1 MVYSTVRRGYWL
13 HHLAVASKRST
24 FPRGMMQECDACGL
38 IFGGSDVCPSC
49 GSRISHEAKV
59 EDTSSNPMPAGE
71 LPGVD
76 QLVTSMDGVDGLSM
90 GENQTLPKTS
100 LPFSIGGSTGGQT
113 TLPFGVGSPSRGVE
127 ESDSS
132 VLAVE
137 EQITPSPESEDEEV
151 PELSPD
157 IDDDN
162 EEMTIILT
170 PPPEP
175 EPTPQVDSDTTNGGA
190 AGDDVILVA
199 RVLSEGEP
207 TKEEIPQERI
217 VTSQAQNVEAE
228 TLDAKPVSSE
238 GAFFTPEGAVSGVAQ
253 DVILHEEDVVYH
265 DFGDEMQVSEV
276 IVDFDSFVDPA
287 TSAGSFDPSAMEGT
301 EPELMPAR
309 ALAITGLND
318 SKLQEQAHIG
328 FAALAQANWKEAANC
343 FRIICESH
351 PQNPAALNN
360 FGLSLL
366 QQALLIQEESPS
378 QYPADEP
385 HFEASVLALRQ
396 AAKASQDDVSIIC
409 NLATALSSCHRHDSA
424 VKFYDVALNFDNNDV
439 PSMNGKA
446 VSCIGLR
453 DFDVA
458 TQILR
463 AASAIAP
470 ANEIVSGNLHR
481 ISPMG

>member
-1 MVYSTVRRGYWL
+1 
-13 HHLAVASKRST
+13 
-24 FPRGMMQECDACGL
+24 MQECDACGL
-38 IFGGSDVCPSC
+38 IFGGSEVCPSC
-49 GSRISHEAKV
+49 GSRISHEASI
-59 EDTSSNPMPAGE
+59 DDASSNPAPTGD
-71 LPGVD
+71 LPGLE
-76 QLVTSMDGVDGLSM
+76 QLVTSLDGIDGLALE
-90 GENQTLPKTS
+90 ENQPLPKTS
-100 LPFSIGGSTGGQT
+100 LPFSIGGSTGGET

-127 ESDSS
+127 E
-132 VLAVE
+132 
-137 EQITPSPESEDEEV
+137 ITPADVGVVDEEPTL
-151 PELSPD
+151 PED
-157 IDDDN
+157 IPVM
-162 EEMTIILT
+162 EETG
-170 PPPEP
+170 EP
-175 EPTPQVDSDTTNGGA
+175 STDADSEVTTDSVANN
-190 AGDDVILVA
+190 DVILVA
-199 RVLSEGEP
+199 RVLSDPEP
-207 TKEEIPQERI
+207 II
-217 VTSQAQNVEAE
+217 VTTQESESHLPATIIEDEIIVTDTNAPEDNV
-228 TLDAKPVSSE
+228 
-238 GAFFTPEGAVSGVAQ
+238 FTPQGAVGGAAQ
-253 DVILHEEDVVYH
+253 EVILHEEDIVYH

-287 TSAGSFDPSAMEGT
+287 TSIESFDPSVMEGT
-301 EPELMPAR
+301 VPELMPAR
-309 ALAITGLND
+309 ALAITGLTD
-318 SKLQEQAHIG
+318 ARLQEQAHIG

-343 FRIICESH
+343 FRTICEVH

-424 VKFYDVALNFDNNDV
+424 VKFYDAALKFDNNDV

-453 DFDVA
+453 DFDAA

-470 ANEIVSGNLHR
+470 ANDIVSGNLHR

>member
-1 MVYSTVRRGYWL
+1 
-13 HHLAVASKRST
+13 
-24 FPRGMMQECDACGL
+24 MMQECDACGL
-38 IFGGSDVCPSC
+38 IFGGTEVCPSC

-59 EDTSSNPMPAGE
+59 DDSSSNPMPTGE
-71 LPGVD
+71 LPGLD
-76 QLVTSMDGVDGLSM
+76 QLVTSMDGVDGLTL
-90 GENQTLPKTS
+90 GENKRLPKTS

-113 TLPFGVGSPSRGVE
+113 SLPFGVGSPSRGAE
-127 ESDSS
+127 ELDSS
-132 VLAVE
+132 ELTAG
-137 EQITPSPESEDEEV
+137 EQITPSPNEASADEKV
-151 PELSPD
+151 PESSTE
-157 IDDDN
+157 IVDDN
-162 EEMTIILT
+162 EEITLVLT
-170 PPPEP
+170 PSPEP
-175 EPTPQVDSDTTNGGA
+175 EPTPEVDTDTTNGSA

-199 RVLSEGEP
+199 RVLSEVEP
-207 TKEEIPQERI
+207 SKNENPQES
-217 VTSQAQNVEAE
+217 TSPAPSVEDK
-228 TLDAKPVSSE
+228 TLGAKVVSP
-238 GAFFTPEGAVSGVAQ
+238 GDTYFMPEGAVAGVAQ

-287 TSAGSFDPSAMEGT
+287 TSAGSFDPSMMEGT

-309 ALAITGLND
+309 ALAITGLSD
-318 SKLQEQAHIG
+318 SELKDQAHIG
-328 FAALAQANWKEAANC
+328 FAALAQSNWKEAANC
-343 FRIICESH
+343 FRIICEAQ

-366 QQALLIQEESPS
+366 QQALLIQEESPT

-424 VKFYDVALNFDNNDV
+424 VKFYDVALKFDNNDV

-446 VSCIGLR
+446 VSYIGLR
-453 DFDVA
+453 DFDAA
-458 TQILR
+458 TQLLR
-463 AASAIAP
+463 TASAIAP
-470 ANEIVSGNLHR
+470 TNEIVSGNLHR